1 MNTNKNPTQLNSK
14 IPNLKF
20 IHKRLG
26 RISPKSFEAKKLEIK
41 SLKQKCSTHGCK
53 ERATGFYQMK
63 SYCTICYEILVK
75 KSRHERIYGGDN

>member
-26 RISPKSFEAKKLEIK
+26 RISPKSEVT
-41 SLKQKCSTHGCK
+41 Q
-53 ERATGFYQMK
+53 
-63 SYCTICYEILVK
+63 
-75 KSRHERIYGGDN
+75 